1 MKLKT
6 LSTLILCAVSMQA
19 VANNK
24 IYWIAPDGDYAR
36 ATDGTC
42 VRTILWTEEKS
53 IDGCEGRAEKTA
65 AVKPV
70 LAPVAA
76 MAAVKEVVAPAAP
89 AYRDLSLASGA
100 SFALGGSI
108 LNAEGKAAVAAL
120 LAKFEGETINSVI
133 VEGYTDDRGDAA
145 YNQHLSEQRA
155 QAVKDELV
163 AHGVDA
169 SIIKTA
175 GFGESKP
182 IADNNTRDG
191 RAQNRRVTIKV
202 DAKTRQL

>member
-24 IYWIAPDGDYAR
+24 IYWIAPDGNYAR

-53 IDGCEGRAEKTA
+53 IDGCEGRAEKIA
-65 AVKPV
+65 AAKPV

-76 MAAVKEVVAPAAP
+76 MAAVAVPAAP

-100 SFALGGSI
+100 SFELGGST
-108 LNAEGKAAVAAL
+108 LSAKGKAAVAAL

-133 VEGYTDDRGDAA
+133 VEGHTDDRGDAA
-145 YNQHLSEQRA
+145 FNQHLSEKRA
-155 QAVKDELV
+155 QAVKAELV
-163 AHGVDA
+163 AQGVDA
-169 SIIKTA
+169 SIISTV

-191 RAQNRRVTIKV
+191 RAQNRRVAIKV

>member
-1 MKLKT
+1 MTMKLKT

-53 IDGCEGRAEKTA
+53 IDGCEGRAEK
-65 AVKPV
+65 PV
-70 LAPVAA
+70 PAPVAA
-76 MAAVKEVVAPAAP
+76 KPAVKEVVAPAAP
-89 AYRDLSLASGA
+89 AYRALSLASGA

-120 LAKFEGETINSVI
+120 LVKFDGETINSVI

-191 RAQNRRVTIKV
+191 RAQNRRVAIKV
-202 DAKTRQL
+202 EAKTRQL

>member
-24 IYWIAPDGDYAR
+24 IYWIAPDGNYAR
-36 ATDGTC
+36 ATDGKC
-42 VRTILWTEEKS
+42 LRTILWTEEKS

-65 AVKPV
+65 AAKPAP
-70 LAPVAA
+70 APVAA
-76 MAAVKEVVAPAAP
+76 VAAVAAVAVPAAP

-100 SFALGGSI
+100 SFELGGST
-108 LNAEGKAAVAAL
+108 LSAEGKAAVAAL
-120 LAKFEGETINSVI
+120 LVKFEGETVNSVI
-133 VEGYTDDRGDAA
+133 VEGHTDDRGDAA

-155 QAVKDELV
+155 QAVKAELV
-163 AHGVDA
+163 AQGVDA
-169 SIIKTA
+169 SIIKTV

-182 IADNNTRDG
+182 VADNNTRDG
-191 RAQNRRVTIKV
+191 RAQNRRVAIKV